1 MVLFWFRFI
10 RIPFFFTTIRNNSGL
25 FLQDGSNPPG
35 TPRASYPIP
44 EMPRRGRKPGWRKAN
59 SINGGGIVPGHAHPH
74 HHHHHGGLGAGQQ
87 TPTSLQDEILHKLR
101 QDKEDHHGGIGSA
114 GGGGG
119 GPLPSF
125 TSSAAAVVAELA
137 IQSLAAAAAAAA
149 AAGQHDSPDQADL
162 NSPAGGSGGAGTAV
176 NYHNSPGPMTPEPQA
191 MALNLA
197 ASRSQNNNYAVPA
210 ESGSY
215 PPASPSPWQQGQ
227 PQQQQQQHFE
237 DNYPSL
243 ARPQAA
249 RATPGPQQ
257 TQQQQTP
264 FYPERPSSCYSFD
277 GAQQQGGPYNG
288 GGQLQLQPPATP
300 GVHSYNGSKL
310 PPASPNPS
318 AGQQQDPSRC
328 GTPSAAPPEASQFA
342 RFAAAAAAVAAAAS
356 SSSRCPPGSPGST
369 APSSSSSSA
378 GTTTGSIT
386 TSSSS
391 SSNPYPSPAPSP
403 GYASVTSRV
412 FSGSY
417 GLQNWGNVNMQG
429 LSGYSQTYPL
439 PPHSPYPRNPYGGY
453 Y

>member
-1 MVLFWFRFI
+1 M
-10 RIPFFFTTIRNNSGL
+10 
-25 FLQDGSNPPG
+25 QDGSNPPG

-59 SINGGGIVPGHAHPH
+59 SVNGGGAILGGGGANSGSGGH
-74 HHHHHGGLGAGQQ
+74 GLAPQN
-87 TPTSLQDEILHKLR
+87 TSLSDEILHKLR
-101 QDKEDHHGGIGSA
+101 QDKDDVIHS
-114 GGGGG
+114 G

-149 AAGQHDSPDQADL
+149 AAGNGSPDNADL
-162 NSPAGGSGGAGTAV
+162 NSPAGGGAGAV
-176 NYHNSPGPMTPEPQA
+176 NYHNSPGPMPMTPEPQA

-197 ASRSQNNNYAVPA
+197 ASRNQSNYG
-210 ESGSY
+210 ESSY
-215 PPASPSPWQQGQ
+215 PPASPSPWQQQ
-227 PQQQQQQHFE
+227 QQQQSQQQQQQQHFD

-243 ARPQAA
+243 ARPQPVSA

-257 TQQQQTP
+257 QQQQTP
-264 FYPERPSSCYSFD
+264 AFYPERPSSCYSFD
-277 GAQQQGGPYNG
+277 GNQQQQQQQQQNYNA
-288 GGQLQLQPPATP
+288 GQLLQPPATP
-300 GVHSYNGSKL
+300 SIHSYGGGSKL

-318 AGQQQDPSRC
+318 QQDPSRC
-328 GTPSAAPPEASQFA
+328 GTPLSEPSFA
-342 RFAAAAAAVAAAAS
+342 RFAATAAAAAAAAVAVSAAS
-356 SSSRCPPGSPGST
+356 T
-369 APSSSSSSA
+369 SSSSSSQRCPPTSTSP
-378 GTTTGSIT
+378 GTTASTTT
-386 TSSSS
+386 TSST

-403 GYASVTSRV
+403 GYPSVTSRV

-439 PPHSPYPRNPYGGY
+439 PPPSPYPRNPYGGY